1 LSDVSLTEPIV
12 AFERNDLGIFAIFME
27 ARPQSQIQ
35 SAHAPRSDEQLMLV
49 IERKNSGQSDYGGV
63 MFESIQIKAIL
74 NPGLKP
80 F

>member
-1 LSDVSLTEPIV
+1 
-12 AFERNDLGIFAIFME
+12 ME

-35 SAHAPRSDEQLMLV
+35 SAHAPHSDEQLMLV

>member
-1 LSDVSLTEPIV
+1 MFI
-12 AFERNDLGIFAIFME
+12 G
-27 ARPQSQIQ
+27 ARPQNQIQ

-49 IERKNSGQSDYGGV
+49 IERKKSGQSDYSAV

-74 NPGLKP
+74 NPSLKP

>member
-1 LSDVSLTEPIV
+1 
-12 AFERNDLGIFAIFME
+12 
-27 ARPQSQIQ
+27 
-35 SAHAPRSDEQLMLV
+35 MLV
-49 IERKNSGQSDYGGV
+49 IERKKSGQSDYSAV